1 MPDSTPEI
9 GGRLP
14 AILELEAG
22 EYYWCQCGRS
32 NNQPFCDGSHAGT
45 EFMPKRVDISETRR
59 VALCQCK
66 RTGNA
71 PYCDGSHATLPP
83 E

>member
-1 MPDSTPEI
+1 MSDQPEI

-14 AILELEAG
+14 KILQLDVG
-22 EYYWCQCGRS
+22 EYYWCACGRS
-32 NNQPFCDGSHAGT
+32 GNQPFCDGSHAGT
-45 EFMPKRVDISETRR
+45 SFSPQKLEIEEGRR
-59 VALCQCK
+59 VALCTCK

-71 PYCDGSHATLPP
+71 PYCDGTHATLPP